1 MPAAW
6 RSPRGKAVGGTRS
19 ADERPTAEK
28 DPSGAD
34 ALSDRDASILAFERQ
49 WWRHAGAKEQAI
61 REEFGLSAAR
71 YYQLLGALIDRPA
84 ALRHDPM
91 LVKRLLRLRDARMAA
106 RSTRTLAT
114 DD

>member
-1 MPAAW
+1 
-6 RSPRGKAVGGTRS
+6 VVRS
-19 ADERPTAEK
+19 ADGASARRP
-28 DPSGAD
+28 DPSAPD
-34 ALSDRDASILAFERQ
+34 ALGERDAAILAFERQ

-71 YYQLLGALIDRPA
+71 YYQVLGALIDRPE

-91 LVKRLLRLRDARMAA
+91 LVKRLLRLREARLAA
-106 RSTRTLAT
+106 RHARTLPS